1 MMDRGIFLLVFL
13 SVIVSAATSVLV
25 VYWVINQ
32 SVPSL
37 PPPGAYH
44 IYFVPEPTSD
54 NPDHGYLQIDGD
66 RYLQFYTTTQD
77 TEGNIPLGSHYHR
90 IDVLGGK

>member
-1 MMDRGIFLLVFL
+1 MDRGIFLLVFL
-13 SVIVSAATSVLV
+13 SVIVSAAISVLAS
-25 VYWVINQ
+25 YCVINK

-37 PPPGAYH
+37 PPPGAYN

-66 RYLQFYTTTQD
+66 RYLQLYTTTQVE
-77 TEGNIPLGSHYHR
+77 EGNIPPGSHYHR
-90 IDVLGGK
+90 IDVLGKR